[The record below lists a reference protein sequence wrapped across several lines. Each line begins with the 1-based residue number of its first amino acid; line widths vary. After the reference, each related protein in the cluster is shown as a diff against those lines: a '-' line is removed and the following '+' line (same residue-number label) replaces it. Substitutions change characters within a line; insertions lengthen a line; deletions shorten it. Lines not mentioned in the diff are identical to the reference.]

1 MNEANDS
8 LWKLVWP
15 IIGLYSIISQ
25 LMAIYFWY
33 KVAQVSSFAYTVF
46 IGPFEAELKGL
57 LWPFFI

>member
-1 MNEANDS
+1 MKNLS
-8 LWKLVWP
+8 LM
-15 IIGLYSIISQ
+15 IGMYCLGIYFIISQ
-25 LMAIYFWY
+25 IMVIYFWY